1 MQSPKM
7 TGNFQTLILVLSSL
21 VEIIPPRRSLLR
33 DRRGD
38 AGDSVGGLHKSNS
51 RPALRQK
58 KIMVFHECKTKKK
71 QLRDKQSHV
80 LLVLM
85 RVTLSRGG
93 CQNLFDNVVID

>member
-21 VEIIPPRRSLLR
+21 VETIPPQRSLLR

-38 AGDSVGGLHKSNS
+38 AGDSVAGLHRSNS
-51 RPALRQK
+51 RPASRRG
-58 KIMVFHECKTKKK
+58 KIILFHEYKTKKK
-71 QLRDKQSHV
+71 QLCDEQSHG

-85 RVTLSRGG
+85 RVTLPRGG
-93 CQNLFDNVVID
+93 RQNLFDNVVID